1 MVDKKKMR
9 KGVQS
14 VGRALDI
21 LELLGRL
28 GPTGVTDIAR
38 QLDLHVATVHNLLR
52 TLADRHYLLN
62 EGGQYRIGPAA
73 SILAGQFDA
82 LAALPD
88 RVRPALQAIAQSTGE
103 CASATVLVGAEA
115 HLIGFEPGT
124 ESVTIHFPRRI
135 WPRAL
140 DLATG
145 RLLVA
150 LTRPDEWDAFVA
162 AGSNTQPRWSAKR
175 WRRELSAIASA
186 DHAWLTR
193 KTDGGQLAI
202 ALPLRTHTGQVIAAI
217 GAACPGF
224 RANSAHAHAMFA
236 ALADAARS
244 LSANL
249 GCASEHNLP
258 PVEPDWADLPNLGA
272 PAA

>member
-1 MVDKKKMR
+1 MVDKQKSR

-14 VGRALDI
+14 VGRAMDI

-62 EGGQYRIGPAA
+62 DGGQYRIGPAA
-73 SILAGQFDA
+73 SILAGQF
-82 LAALPD
+82 
-88 RVRPALQAIAQSTGE
+88 
-103 CASATVLVGAEA
+103 
-115 HLIGFEPGT
+115 
-124 ESVTIHFPRRI
+124 
-135 WPRAL
+135 
-140 DLATG
+140 
-145 RLLVA
+145 
-150 LTRPDEWDAFVA
+150 
-162 AGSNTQPRWSAKR
+162 
-175 WRRELSAIASA
+175 
-186 DHAWLTR
+186 
-193 KTDGGQLAI
+193 
-202 ALPLRTHTGQVIAAI
+202 
-217 GAACPGF
+217 
-224 RANSAHAHAMFA
+224 A
-236 ALADAARS
+236 ALADAAHS